1 MTMWPMPDF
10 GSVGRD
16 DPDSRLKAEVERRLR
31 ADGRTRGTVFNVD
44 VQAGVVMLAGWTDRA
59 GVRNTAAEIARG
71 VPGARDVA
79 NGVVAAG
86 EDPDPFFEIVR
97 DVPRGRSRRTPGTAV
112 ALATCALLI
121 PFVVTSR
128 WVGAAMLCAAG
139 LLLTD
144 LVRRR
149 RPRRTP

>member
-10 GSVGRD
+10 GSLGRD
-16 DPDSRLKAEVERRLR
+16 DPDARLKAEVERRLR
-31 ADGRTRGTVFNVD
+31 ADGRTGETVFKVEA
-44 VQAGVVMLAGWTDRA
+44 QAGVVMLGGWTDRA
-59 GVRNTAAEIARG
+59 EARHAAAEIARG

-79 NGVVAAG
+79 NGIVTAG
-86 EDPDPFFEIVR
+86 GDPDQFLEIVR
-97 DVPRGRSRRTPGTAV
+97 DLPRGRSSRTPGMAV

-128 WVGAAMLCAAG
+128 WVGAAVLCAAG
-139 LLLTD
+139 VMLTD

-149 RPRRTP
+149 RPRRTR